1 MKALKFNVTLG
12 TWSAELCMP
21 PDVSLDELAGT
32 IIQAV
37 DFNFDHCFGFYDNLK
52 NPNRSNEEYTLF
64 ADIGEEVKEGD
75 IGVETTPISSA
86 FQPGKKMTFLFD
98 YGDSW
103 MFLVTCT
110 EEVEMRAFKRPK
122 ILSTVGKPPEQYPD

>member
-1 MKALKFNVTLG
+1 
-12 TWSAELCMP
+12 MP
-21 PDVSLDELAGT
+21 
-32 IIQAV
+32 
-37 DFNFDHCFGFYDNLK
+37 C
-52 NPNRSNEEYTLF
+52 PNRSNEEYTLF

-75 IGVETTPISSA
+75 IGVETTPIINA